1 MATQLTEEAEMDVCF
16 LPFEVSVKFII
27 RIIPIFI
34 HIQTMLYCSLLGSNK
49 FVSLFNVQLNVKSLI
64 NGHL

>member
-16 LPFEVSVKFII
+16 LPFEVSVKFIL